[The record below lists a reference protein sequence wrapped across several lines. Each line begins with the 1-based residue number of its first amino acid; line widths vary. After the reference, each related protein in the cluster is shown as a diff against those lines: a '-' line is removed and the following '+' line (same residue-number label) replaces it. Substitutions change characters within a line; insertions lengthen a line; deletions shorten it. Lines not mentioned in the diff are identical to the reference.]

1 MGNEKVDK
9 KMDGEKNYQ
18 KKVKGTEKTLVR
30 NGWARRSR
38 YGAGWIGQVRLGP
51 ERLGKA

>member
-38 YGAGWIGQVRLGP
+38 QGWARNGRTICWLN
-51 ERLGKA
+51 